1 MKAATLEFL
10 RQRFSAY
17 YRKEPLICPSSVSQ
31 REWAFV
37 FFDPDYPEIHMRRH
51 LGFDTRDDV
60 FSYIR
65 SMVPAHSY
73 YSTAYYAR
81 PGASTMQEKEWLGAD
96 LIFDLDADHLMRGA
110 YDLMLARVKEETGK
124 LLDMLTGE
132 LGFSMRDIDLVF
144 SGGRGYHVHVRDL
157 SVRNWGSA
165 ERRELIDYVC
175 GIGLDPAR
183 ILAHRT
189 PSPRGWHHRY
199 IAALS
204 EYLLWLEGLAEKE
217 RLAAI
222 TAIEGVGKTTAEEF
236 SRRVGEI
243 YSRIATD
250 PSSVNLRDAVL
261 GKVIR
266 GLSAQ
271 KEGEFAT
278 LIRKQA
284 ALADEP
290 VTTDT
295 KRLIRM
301 PSSLHGG
308 SGFRVTPLAP
318 SDLEGFDP
326 LVDAV
331 VFGER
336 EVKVDLA
343 FPLSMPLLG
352 STFRLEK
359 GTAAVPEALAVF
371 LCCRGA
377 AEVSGGVMHAP
388 G

>member
-10 RQRFSAY
+10 RQRFAEY
-17 YRKEPLICPSSVSQ
+17 YGKETLLSPSSVPQ

-37 FFDPDYPEIHMRRH
+37 FFDPDYPDIRMRRH
-51 LGFDTRDDV
+51 LGFENRDEV

-65 SMVPAHSY
+65 GMVPAHSY

-81 PGASTMQEKEWLGAD
+81 PGAPTMHEKEWLGAD
-96 LIFDLDADHLMRGA
+96 LIFDLDADHIMRGP
-110 YDLMLARVKEETGK
+110 YDRMLLRVREETEK

-132 LGFSMRDIDLVF
+132 LGFSLREIEVVF
-144 SGGRGYHVHVRDL
+144 SGGRGYHVHVHDL
-157 SVRNWGSA
+157 SVRNWGSI

-199 IAALS
+199 ISSLH
-204 EYLLWLEGLAEKE
+204 EYLLWLSGLPEKE

-222 TAIEGVGKTTAEEF
+222 TDLEGVGKATAEEF
-236 SRRVGEI
+236 LRRLDEI
-243 YSRIATD
+243 IRHVAEN
-250 PSSVNLRDAVL
+250 PGALNLRDAVL
-261 GKVIR
+261 AKVIR
-266 GLSAQ
+266 GLTSQ
-271 KEGEFAT
+271 KEGEFANA
-278 LIRKQA
+278 LRRRA

-295 KRLIRM
+295 KRLIRL

-308 SGFRVTPLAP
+308 SGFRVTPVAPGDLA
-318 SDLEGFDP
+318 GFDP

-336 EVKVDLA
+336 GVKVDLA
-343 FPLSMPLLG
+343 FPLSMPILG
-352 STFRLEK
+352 TQYRLEK
-359 GTAAVPEALAVF
+359 GTVFVPEALAVF

-377 AEVSGGVMHAP
+377 AEIAGGGSRASG
-388 G
+388 